1 MLRSLCSIL
10 GVLGVLR
17 EPRLPPCIADCLCAD
32 VVLCIG
38 DPLGNIVARGSRDW
52 DIGILGHHP
61 LEEFVA
67 HFSLEGL
74 VEADIDRLD
83 KPCAASR
90 DELNLHAKG
99 LNGVDN

>member
-1 MLRSLCSIL
+1 MAH
-10 GVLGVLR
+10 V
-17 EPRLPPCIADCLCAD
+17 
-32 VVLCIG
+32 
-38 DPLGNIVARGSRDW
+38 SRDQ
-52 DIGILGHHP
+52 DVGILGHHP

-83 KPCAASR
+83 KPHAAGR

-99 LNGVDN
+99 LDGVDNQPIL